1 MNNINLNYDIYTLLV
16 KQIDC
21 LETLQKFSCQN
32 KYFLNFCKENTCSIA
47 KHFLNK
53 YKIDYADPTNFIYL
67 YNKVNINNYKK
78 IDGSWKL
85 GSIFRLYLQTYNLET
100 IICDNLG
107 ITSFPIYP
115 NLSKFRGINNGLTSF
130 PIQPNMLC
138 FWGDNNGL
146 TSFPTQPKMICFWG
160 DDNNLT
166 SFSIQPKMIEFYGEN
181 NKLTSFPIQPN
192 MIEFSGDGNPL
203 SSGQRTKI
211 TKLINN

>member
-16 KQIDC
+16 KQIDS

-53 YKIDYADPTNFIYL
+53 YKIDYTDPTNFIYV
-67 YNKVNINNYKK
+67 YNKVKINNYKRA
-78 IDGSWKL
+78 DGSWKF

-115 NLSKFRGINNGLTSF
+115 NMSKFRGINNGLTSF
-130 PIQPNMLC
+130 PVQPNMEK
-138 FWGDNNGL
+138 FIGFNNQL
-146 TSFPTQPKMICFWG
+146 TSFPVQPKMR
-160 DDNNLT
+160 L
-166 SFSIQPKMIEFYGEN
+166 
-181 NKLTSFPIQPN
+181 
-192 MIEFSGDGNPL
+192 FSGL
-203 SSGQRTKI
+203 
-211 TKLINN
+211 NNRSTSPPRST